1 MDLEKARNRIK
12 RELTELAERVK
23 ETPIIVV
30 LLGAGNKGLKKRKS
44 IKEILE
50 REGVICLIPEEDFP
64 KEVSPSIIEEAIFR
78 KADVDLIF
86 VNVESWGSATEFAQL
101 VRIKE
106 VAQKLRVLTHYKYH
120 PLYGRSK
127 SYLTDL
133 YLTYMALYGHVYAYS
148 NCGKTFPTD
157 SEIIVTLA
165 KRFREIK
172 AMLT

>member
-1 MDLEKARNRIK
+1 M
-12 RELTELAERVK
+12 
-23 ETPIIVV
+23 
-30 LLGAGNKGLKKRKS
+30 
-44 IKEILE
+44 
-50 REGVICLIPEEDFP
+50 ICLIPEEDFP

-127 SYLTDL
+127 SYLT
-133 YLTYMALYGHVYAYS
+133 YMALYGHVYAYS
-148 NCGKTFPTD
+148 NCGKIFPTD